1 MATVKVKY
9 RPSVREEK
17 EGTIYYQI
25 IHNRVIRQIRTD
37 YRIFREEW
45 DSGKH
50 AVTITTGGREAF
62 LRTVKDSMARDLKRL
77 NTVIDKLGSNGGN
90 FTADDVVTKFQEL
103 ADEPCFSGFMEEV
116 IARLERLGK
125 TRTSE
130 TYTAALNSFM
140 RFREGR
146 DIPLDEIS
154 PDLMEEYEA
163 YLKGCGVS
171 LNTVSFYN
179 RILRAAY
186 NRAVEKGLTPQRHP
200 FRNVYTGME
209 KTVKRA
215 IPFEAVRR
223 IKGLDLS
230 LKPAPDFARD
240 MFLFSFYTRGMSF
253 VDMAYL
259 RKSDLKNG
267 ILSYRRKKTGQQLH
281 IRWERCM
288 GEIVEK
294 HPNVTTEYLLPVIT
308 DPTASERRQ
317 YENALHLVN
326 RKLKKVA
333 EMAGISVPLT
343 MYVARHAWASI
354 AKSKNIPL
362 AVISEGMGH
371 DSETTTQIYLA
382 SLDTSVID
390 EANGR
395 ILNDL

>member
-90 FTADDVVTKFQEL
+90 FTADDVVTKFKEP

-163 YLKGCGVS
+163 YLKGCVVS

-179 RILRAAY
+179 SILRAAY

-362 AVISEGMGH
+362 SVISEGMGH

>member
-90 FTADDVVTKFQEL
+90 FTADDVVTKFQEP

-362 AVISEGMGH
+362 SVIRECRWH
-371 DSETTTQIYLA
+371 DSHTTTQIYLA

>member
-90 FTADDVVTKFQEL
+90 FTADDVVAKFQEP
-103 ADEPCFSGFMEEV
+103 ADELCFSGFMEEV

-362 AVISEGMGH
+362 SVISEGMGH

>member
-90 FTADDVVTKFQEL
+90 FTADDVVTKFQEP

-215 IPFEAVRR
+215 IPSEAVRR

-362 AVISEGMGH
+362 SVISEGMGH
-371 DSETTTQIYLA
+371 DSETTTQINLA